1 MSEELQ
7 SLRQFFI
14 YSLNEHD
21 FVLGKFRKEAAKEAD
36 EMLALPINL
45 RINALEKIL
54 RRLLAGT
61 KHKIP
66 QQGNR
71 II

>member
-1 MSEELQ
+1 
-7 SLRQFFI
+7 
-14 YSLNEHD
+14 
-21 FVLGKFRKEAAKEAD
+21 LGKFRKEAAKEAD